1 MTIREQI
8 TTAAIRH
15 FRGGRRISGIQ
26 ISQWLEPWVADNMH
40 TLAEPGKQARVKHQ
54 IDCLN
59 MERITRD
66 VNRGI

>member
-8 TTAAIRH
+8 TQAAIRH
-15 FRGGRRISGIQ
+15 FRGGHRISGIQ
-26 ISQWLEPWVADNMH
+26 ISQWLEPWVQDNPH
-40 TLAEPGKQARVKHQ
+40 ALAEPGKQARVKHK

-59 MERITRD
+59 IQRITRD